1 MQLKAI
7 EIKQLEEKA
16 SNIYEAIAVTAKRA
30 REINDLYK
38 VEFAQR
44 ISNLPKIKV
53 DDEAE
58 DIVTNH
64 DQMKISIEFEK
75 RLKPHQ
81 LALEE
86 MLNGKISFRY
96 PSKTIKP
103 RRTSYEK

>member
-7 EIKQLEEKA
+7 DLKKLEEKA

-38 VEFAQR
+38 VEFVQR

-53 DDEAE
+53 DDEND
-58 DIVTNH
+58 DIIANH

-96 PSKTIKP
+96 PSKTIKH
-103 RRTSYEK
+103 RKTSFDK